1 MVKKVAKNS
10 IKKPAVKRK
19 MSKRTVKE
27 TRKSKKLK
35 IKRLPAKD
43 LNSFKKN
50 ILKLRDDLIEQIK
63 DISENTLMK
72 SQKDIS
78 GDISGYSLH
87 MADMA
92 SDNYERDFN
101 LNLVSS
107 ERRTLL
113 EIENALKR
121 IEDKT
126 YGVCSSCNKFI
137 AKSRLKAIPYARY
150 CTKCKNKLEQ
160 ENML

>member
-1 MVKKVAKNS
+1 MTKKVVKKGIKKS
-10 IKKPAVKRK
+10 IKKTKAA
-19 MSKRTVKE
+19 
-27 TRKSKKLK
+27 KKPK
-35 IKRLPAKD
+35 IKRLSAKELD
-43 LNSFKKN
+43 LFKKS
-50 ILKLRDDLIEQIK
+50 ILKFRSELIEQIR

-107 ERRTLL
+107 ERKVLL
-113 EIENALKR
+113 EIEDALKR
-121 IEDKT
+121 IDDKT
-126 YGVCSSCNKFI
+126 YGVCSSCGKFI
-137 AKSRLKAIPYARY
+137 SKSRLKAIPYARY

>member
-1 MVKKVAKNS
+1 MTKKVVKKGIKKS
-10 IKKPAVKRK
+10 IKKTKTA
-19 MSKRTVKE
+19 
-27 TRKSKKLK
+27 KKPK
-35 IKRLPAKD
+35 IKRLSAKELD
-43 LNSFKKN
+43 LFKKN
-50 ILKLRDDLIEQIK
+50 VLKLRSELIEQIR

-107 ERRTLL
+107 ERKVLL
-113 EIENALKR
+113 EIEDALKR
-121 IEDKT
+121 IDDKT
-126 YGVCSSCNKFI
+126 YGVCSSCGKFI
-137 AKSRLKAIPYARY
+137 SKSRLKAIPYARY

>member
-1 MVKKVAKNS
+1 MTKKVVKKG
-10 IKKPAVKRK
+10 IKK
-19 MSKRTVKE
+19 ST
-27 TRKSKKLK
+27 KKTKAAKKPK
-35 IKRLPAKD
+35 IKRLSAKELD
-43 LNSFKKN
+43 LFKKN
-50 ILKLRDDLIEQIK
+50 VLKFRSELIEQIR

-107 ERRTLL
+107 ERKVLL
-113 EIENALKR
+113 EIEDALKR
-121 IEDKT
+121 IDDKT
-126 YGVCSSCNKFI
+126 YGVCSSCGKFI
-137 AKSRLKAIPYARY
+137 SKSRLKAIPYARY

>member
-1 MVKKVAKNS
+1 MTKKVVKKG
-10 IKKPAVKRK
+10 IKKSTKKTKA
-19 MSKRTVKE
+19 
-27 TRKSKKLK
+27 SKKPK
-35 IKRLPAKD
+35 IKRLSAKELD
-43 LNSFKKN
+43 LFKKN
-50 ILKLRDDLIEQIK
+50 VLKFRSELIEQIR

-107 ERRTLL
+107 ERKVLL
-113 EIENALKR
+113 EIEDALKR
-121 IEDKT
+121 IDDKT
-126 YGVCSSCNKFI
+126 YGVCSSCGKFI
-137 AKSRLKAIPYARY
+137 SKSRLKAIPYARY

>member
-1 MVKKVAKNS
+1 MVKVERKT
-10 IKKPAVKRK
+10 KKPSKKRVTA
-19 MSKRTVKE
+19 KRMVRKTGTVK
-27 TRKSKKLK
+27 KSKVKKLS
-35 IKRLPAKD
+35 AKD
-43 LNSFKKN
+43 LNLFKK
-50 ILKLRDDLIEQIK
+50 IVLKLRDEIVEQIR

-107 ERRTLL
+107 ERRTLF
-113 EIENALKR
+113 EIEDALKR

-126 YGVCSSCNKFI
+126 YGVCSSCGKFI
-137 AKSRLKAIPYARY
+137 SRGRLKAIPYARY
-150 CTKCKNKLEQ
+150 CTECKNKLEQ